1 MYKIIV
7 VLIFMLLIA
16 NVGFAACD
24 CSNPTGG
31 MDKLADQTYQDMQ
44 FSEKVILDRVEIYLD
59 QLANGEITIEQFKGY
74 LNDIK
79 NLTEMYR
86 IYEGVK
92 YSTETYI
99 TDIRDNK

>member
-1 MYKIIV
+1 MYKTIM
-7 VLIFMLLIA
+7 VLIFMLFIA
-16 NVGFAACD
+16 NIGFAACNCGD
-24 CSNPTGG
+24 PTGG

-59 QLANGEITIEQFKGY
+59 QLANGKITIEQFKGY
-74 LNDIK
+74 LDDIK
-79 NLTEMYR
+79 NLTKMYR

-99 TDIRDNK
+99 NRYSR